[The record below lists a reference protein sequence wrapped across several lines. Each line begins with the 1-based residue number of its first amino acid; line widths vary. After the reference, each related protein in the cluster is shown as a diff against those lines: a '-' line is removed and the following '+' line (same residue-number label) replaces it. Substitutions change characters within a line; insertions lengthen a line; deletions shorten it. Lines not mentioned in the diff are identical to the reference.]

1 MPPKVQIYHAE
12 DCSQLFSLF
21 IFSYLIY
28 GIPISFSMEFFL
40 GRRFWFGLALGVKL
54 SKKKKRLSWLFVF
67 PVIAEERVSTGKT
80 ESCNFQFL
88 VFLNRKNKYRKKAAI
103 GVFKRS
109 ED

>member
-54 SKKKKRLSWLFVF
+54 SKKKKEAQLIICFSCHCW
-67 PVIAEERVSTGKT
+67 G
-80 ESCNFQFL
+80 ESEH
-88 VFLNRKNKYRKKAAI
+88 R
-103 GVFKRS
+103 
-109 ED
+109 

>member
-54 SKKKKRLSWLFVF
+54 SKKKRGSADYLFFLSLLRREWAQVKQRAVTF
-67 PVIAEERVSTGKT
+67 
-80 ESCNFQFL
+80 NF
-88 VFLNRKNKYRKKAAI
+88 
-103 GVFKRS
+103 
-109 ED
+109 